1 MMEKTIQN
9 HIKND
14 KKILDDPMVS
24 SQSRRHVE
32 EELEQLERYQ
42 EKHPNDNHDPSAL
55 ELFCNDNPEALEC
68 RIYEV

>member
-1 MMEKTIQN
+1 MEKTIQD

>member
-1 MMEKTIQN
+1 MMEKTIQD

>member
-1 MMEKTIQN
+1 MEKTIQN